1 MSKKKEKVSKFSK
14 FCSRFLVLGVF
25 MLVLLILLKGN
36 ADFRGFIYKNVF
48 QNNLSFAKINEVYE
62 KVFGSSLPFKED
74 AQTVSLNKIEYTKS
88 ENYKDGVKLFVSND
102 YALPIL
108 NDGIVIFAG
117 VKEGYGNTVIVQEAD
132 DTEVWY
138 GNLKDIKVSMYDYLK
153 KGEILGESNGEF
165 LYMVFTKN
173 GEILDYKKYI

>member
-74 AQTVSLNKIEYTKS
+74 AQTVSLNKI
-88 ENYKDGVKLFVSND
+88 
-102 YALPIL
+102 
-108 NDGIVIFAG
+108 
-117 VKEGYGNTVIVQEAD
+117 
-132 DTEVWY
+132 
-138 GNLKDIKVSMYDYLK
+138 
-153 KGEILGESNGEF
+153 
-165 LYMVFTKN
+165 
-173 GEILDYKKYI
+173 